1 MSVVVTESTAQQPP
15 SHLLL
20 HRRSSGR
27 GWCCSLARLVR
38 SWGSRARHQRHELV
52 VTLRPGRPR
61 DPYAGERA
69 RSLCAVD
76 EDLRRASPAS
86 GCWHRGE
93 VLQYTPVRHFNSADH
108 AIHRRLLSPA
118 PCYDQCLRSQP
129 CVGDLRDHD
138 GSRPCGLRAPRF
150 F

>member
-1 MSVVVTESTAQQPP
+1 MSVAVTESTAQQPP

-27 GWCCSLARLVR
+27 GWRCSLARLVR
-38 SWGSRARHQRHELV
+38 SWRSRARHQRHELV

-69 RSLCAVD
+69 RSLRAVD
-76 EDLRRASPAS
+76 EDLRRASPTS

-93 VLQYTPVRHFNSADH
+93 ILQYTPVRHLTQQIMQS
-108 AIHRRLLSPA
+108 IVVSCLL
-118 PCYDQCLRSQP
+118 LRAMISVSDP
-129 CVGDLRDHD
+129 NLAGDL
-138 GSRPCGLRAPRF
+138 GLAPTIRA
-150 F
+150 